1 MANAAIMRERAA
13 AQIQGPMELSRA
25 TDEELMTMV
34 AQGDR
39 RAYEVLAKRHLHRVY
54 GQARCMVRGTQDAE
68 DVAQDVFT
76 RLWVYGPKWKTGEAA
91 FTTWL
96 HRIVAYCCYDFLR
109 KHAVDAKKAEIDE
122 NVASGEKDQESGL
135 AEREKKER
143 VQRALQDLT
152 EQQRMAVTLCY
163 FQEMT
168 NPEAAKV
175 MDIHVKALEG
185 LLVRARKAL
194 RPVLEEMR

>member
-1 MANAAIMRERAA
+1 
-13 AQIQGPMELSRA
+13 MELSRK

-34 AQGDR
+34 AGGDR
-39 RAYEVLAKRHLHRVY
+39 GAFEVLAKRHLGRVY
-54 GQARCMVRGTQDAE
+54 GQARCMVKGKQDAE

-96 HRIVAYCCYDFLR
+96 HRIVANCCYDFLR
-109 KHAVDAKKAEIDE
+109 KHAVDVKKVEVDDNI
-122 NVASGEKDQESGL
+122 ASGEKDQESGL

-143 VQRALQDLT
+143 VQRALQELP
-152 EQQRMAVTLCY
+152 ERQRMAVTLCY

-175 MDIHVKALEG
+175 MDIHIKALEG

>member
-1 MANAAIMRERAA
+1 
-13 AQIQGPMELSRA
+13 MELSGA
-25 TDEELMTMV
+25 TDEDLMTLV

-39 RAYEVLAKRHLHRVY
+39 RAFEILTKRHLHRVY
-54 GQARCMVRGTQDAE
+54 GQARCMVKRQQDAE

-96 HRIVAYCCYDFLR
+96 HRVVANCCYDFLR
-109 KHAVDAKKAEIDE
+109 KHTHDAKKIEIDE
-122 NVASGEKDQESGL
+122 NIAGTDKDQETGL
-135 AEREKKER
+135 IQRQKKER
-143 VQRALQDLT
+143 VARALQELP
-152 EQQRMAVTLCY
+152 ERQRMAVTLCY

-175 MDIHVKALEG
+175 MDIHIKALEG